1 MSKYFNTAVYDPVY
15 KRSDIDQLLQDKM
28 TYIAGDFWGIQNFIF
43 DGLTTKNAA
52 KVLRSKS
59 AFVQIYTELLTKY
72 ICFTLS
78 IDEKYIISNNAGK
91 FEILVPMESVDIKNI
106 QEKVDDYFIKNFF
119 GLSGISIVSLSLT
132 KDDWTKNYKAFR
144 DTLAINIENAK
155 YQKFNLLKQ
164 TPILEYDTNLDNQ
177 TLCKVCNIRKIEDEN
192 CHTCNTF
199 IELGKKLTQKQAQ
212 EIYADELGIFF
223 DDFNPKIKLDN
234 RIKSYIPNNDYGK
247 PLSFSDIA
255 NNSCNNNENG
265 IKALGILKADVDS
278 MGNFIKQSNVI
289 QSFENFDEF
298 SKGID
303 AFFSLYIPKLLR
315 AQYRNIYTVF
325 AGGDDLFL
333 VGAWDQ
339 IMQFSRII
347 QEEFKTYVN
356 YNKTKLSISFG
367 ISIAKPATPIS
378 YLAGHT
384 EELLEAS
391 KDLDGKDGLSIWS
404 ESVKWKSYI
413 EVYTNLEQI
422 FQNYQNLET
431 VTVYRFLEFCNMS
444 KNVASD
450 IKNSMW
456 KSKLNYLFSR
466 NMNMDKDKEL
476 LMGLDK
482 YISQNPSETKIYLS
496 EFVYKRRAV

>member
-1 MSKYFNTAVYDPVY
+1 MSKYFDTTVYNPVY
-15 KRSDIDQLLQDKM
+15 KKSNINQLLQDKM

-43 DGLTTKNAA
+43 DGLTIKNAA

-59 AFVQIYTELLTKY
+59 AFVQIYTEILAKY
-72 ICFTLS
+72 ICFALC

-91 FEILVPMESVDIKNI
+91 FEILAPMESVEIKNI
-106 QEKVDDYFIKNFF
+106 QKNVDTYFIKNFF
-119 GLSGISIVSLSLT
+119 GLSGVSIVSLSLT
-132 KDDWTKNYKAFR
+132 KDDWTKKYKNFR
-144 DTLAINIENAK
+144 DTLAEQMENAK
-155 YQKFNLLKQ
+155 YKKFNLLEQ
-164 TPILEYDTNLDNQ
+164 TPILEYDTHINNQ

-199 IELGKKLTQKQAQ
+199 IKLGKKLTQKQAQ
-212 EIYADELGIFF
+212 DIYADELGIFF
-223 DDFNPKIKLDN
+223 DNFNPKIKLDN
-234 RIKSYIPNNDYGK
+234 RIKSYIPNKEYGE

-255 NNSCNNNENG
+255 NNSCCNDEKG
-265 IKALGILKADVDS
+265 IKALGVLKADVDS
-278 MGNFIKQSNVI
+278 MGNFIKQSDVT

-303 AFFSLYIPKLLR
+303 AFFSFYVPKLLR
-315 AQYRNIYTVF
+315 EQYRNIYTVF

-333 VGAWDQ
+333 VGAWNE
-339 IMQFSRII
+339 IMQFSRVI
-347 QEEFKTYVN
+347 QKDFKTYIN
-356 YNKTKLSISFG
+356 FNKTKLSISFG
-367 ISIAKPATPIS
+367 ISVAKPTTPIS

-391 KDLDGKDGLSIWS
+391 KELDGKDGLTIWS

-413 EVYTNLEQI
+413 EVHTNLDLI
-422 FQNYQNLET
+422 FQDYQNLET
-431 VTVYRFLEFCNMS
+431 VTIYRFLEFCNMS
-444 KNVASD
+444 KNIAND

-466 NMNMDKDKEL
+466 NMNMNKDKEL
-476 LMGLDK
+476 LMVLDK

>member
-1 MSKYFNTAVYDPVY
+1 MSKYFNTTVYDSVY
-15 KRSDIDQLLQDKM
+15 KRSNIDQLLQDKM

-43 DGLTTKNAA
+43 DGLTTQNAA

-59 AFVQIYTELLTKY
+59 AFVQIYTELLAKY
-72 ICFTLS
+72 ICFTLG

-91 FEILVPMESVDIKNI
+91 FEILAHMESVDIKNI
-106 QEKVDDYFIKNFF
+106 QEEVDAYFIENFF

-132 KDDWTKNYKAFR
+132 KDDWIKNYKAFR
-144 DTLAINIENAK
+144 DTLAINMENTK

-164 TPILEYDTNLDNQ
+164 KPILEYDTNLDNK

-192 CHTCNTF
+192 CHICNIF
-199 IELGKKLTQKQAQ
+199 IELGRKLTQKQVQ
-212 EIYADELGIFF
+212 DIYADELGIFF
-223 DDFNPKIKLDN
+223 DHFNPKIKLDN
-234 RIKSYIPNNDYGK
+234 RIKSYIPNKEYGK

-255 NNSCNNNENG
+255 NNSCSNDENG
-265 IKALGILKADVDS
+265 IKALGVLKADVDS
-278 MGNFIKQSNVI
+278 MGNFIKQSDVT

-303 AFFSLYIPKLLR
+303 SFFSIYVPKLLR
-315 AQYRNIYTVF
+315 EQYRNIYTVF

-333 VGAWDQ
+333 VGAWDE
-339 IMQFSRII
+339 IMQFSRVI
-347 QEEFKTYVN
+347 QKDFKTYIN

-367 ISIAKPATPIS
+367 IAIAKPATPIS
-378 YLAGHT
+378 YLAEHT

-391 KDLDGKDGLSIWS
+391 KELDGKDGLTIWS

-413 EVYTNLEQI
+413 EVYTNLELI

-444 KNVASD
+444 KNVAND

-476 LMGLDK
+476 LMRLDK

-496 EFVYKRRAV
+496 EFVYKRRVV